1 MIYSSEITG
10 FPSLISDRIR
20 TVVNVLGDS
29 FGAAIVEHFS
39 KDELKQSL
47 ESPQHMNMV
56 APYNDS
62 NGNAIKGR
70 ENATFVDERM

>member
-1 MIYSSEITG
+1 
-10 FPSLISDRIR
+10 
-20 TVVNVLGDS
+20 VLGDS
-29 FGAAIVEHFS
+29 FGAAIVEHYS

-47 ESPQHMNMV
+47 ESPQHMYTV
-56 APYNDS
+56 APINDS